1 MFRFAHTRSKLW
13 SLFTAIITTLGTRA
27 IDIPSRYGFHLLIA
41 TNLGVIDAG
50 GFYIV
55 FGLLTIAA
63 GLGRLGVDRAM
74 TREIARAL
82 ARNDYEAARYTI
94 WQGLKCVLA
103 FSSCAAACMA
113 VSAPFLA
120 RELFNDPKLEASITL
135 AAIALVPLCL
145 SAAIAGALA
154 GLHRV
159 NRSQMIYSWA
169 WPATFCAITFWQDLT
184 LIGAFQMMVASIAV
198 TAFIAA
204 GLLTEAWP
212 HGGSRISPS
221 KRDDLGFV
229 RIGLS
234 LFSIELVQLMIA
246 ALPLLV
252 LGVVASQQEVGIY
265 AMAWRLVL
273 VINLLTVVIAAVAS
287 PRFAVAAMSANTGDL
302 KLLSTH
308 VLGVSLALSALPV
321 LFLAIGS
328 TYFLSLLGAGF
339 AAGVATFQ
347 ILLASQVILLLSACT
362 PEMLGMSGNEK
373 PIQFL
378 NRIAMI
384 MYIPVLIILSM
395 NFGDE
400 GAAAATVSMTL
411 MISIGSSLLAK
422 KHLGFIPLLQL
433 LHLEGRRS

>member
-1 MFRFAHTRSKLW
+1 MFRFPHTRSKLW

-169 WPATFCAITFWQDLT
+169 WPATFCAITF
-184 LIGAFQMMVASIAV
+184 
-198 TAFIAA
+198 
-204 GLLTEAWP
+204 
-212 HGGSRISPS
+212 
-221 KRDDLGFV
+221 
-229 RIGLS
+229 
-234 LFSIELVQLMIA
+234 
-246 ALPLLV
+246 
-252 LGVVASQQEVGIY
+252 
-265 AMAWRLVL
+265 
-273 VINLLTVVIAAVAS
+273 
-287 PRFAVAAMSANTGDL
+287 
-302 KLLSTH
+302 
-308 VLGVSLALSALPV
+308 
-321 LFLAIGS
+321 
-328 TYFLSLLGAGF
+328 
-339 AAGVATFQ
+339 
-347 ILLASQVILLLSACT
+347 
-362 PEMLGMSGNEK
+362 
-373 PIQFL
+373 
-378 NRIAMI
+378 
-384 MYIPVLIILSM
+384 
-395 NFGDE
+395 
-400 GAAAATVSMTL
+400 
-411 MISIGSSLLAK
+411 
-422 KHLGFIPLLQL
+422 
-433 LHLEGRRS
+433 